1 MKAISKEKVHRR
13 TLVVDPTG
21 GLSGD
26 MFLAALFALGVSPKA
41 VSNEVAR
48 LPKLE
53 PFRIVCGRVRRRGM
67 SVWRAKVVC
76 NSETKERDLGSILR
90 MIDRS
95 PLDGDVK
102 ELASRT
108 FMLLGEAEGKV
119 HGVPVERVHF
129 HEIGAVDSIVDIVG
143 AVVALSLLGFPRL
156 FHRPFRLGSG
166 TVVTSHGEL
175 PVPAPATIELLRGR
189 TVRLSHETGEIV
201 TPTGA
206 ALMKALAEELSFNL
220 SFSPKRIV
228 YSVGTREP
236 TAEAGLLRII
246 DVEGLPFEREIVVIR
261 TTIDD
266 MNPESYEYVQER
278 LFAEGALEVYLTQ
291 LIMKKGR
298 PGILVTVLCES
309 KDREKI
315 TNLLF
320 RETTTLGVRMSYE
333 GRKELERW
341 TENVK
346 TPLGTVHVK
355 RCVLPDGTVKISP
368 EYESCK
374 GIARTKGIPIGAVYT
389 VAKASAE
396 TGEER
401 GVKGK
406 RRLRQRRK
414 RLTRKKR

>member
-1 MKAISKEKVHRR
+1 
-13 TLVVDPTG
+13 
-21 GLSGD
+21 
-26 MFLAALFALGVSPKA
+26 MFLAGFFALGVSPKA
-41 VSNEVAR
+41 VSNEVAK

-53 PFRIVCGRVRRRGM
+53 PFRIVCGRVKRRGM
-67 SVWRAKVVC
+67 SAWRAKVVC
-76 NSETKERDLGSILR
+76 DGRTKDRDLGSIVR

-102 ELASRT
+102 ELASKT

-119 HGVPVERVHF
+119 HGIPMERVHF

-236 TAEAGLLRII
+236 AAEAGLLRII
-246 DVEGLPFEREIVVIR
+246 DIEGLPFEREIVVIR

-309 KDREKI
+309 NDREKI

-320 RETTTLGVRMSYE
+320 RETTTLGVRVSYE
-333 GRKELERW
+333 GRKELERR
-341 TENVK
+341 TEDVK
-346 TPLGTVHVK
+346 TPLGTVRIK
-355 RCVLPDGTVKISP
+355 RGVLPDGTVKISP

-374 GIARTKGIPIGAVYT
+374 EIARTKGIPIGAVYT

-396 TGEER
+396 EER
-401 GVKGK
+401 GVKGR

-414 RLTRKKR
+414 RLTGKKR